1 MPKKYYLVLDVGT
14 TGIKAVVFNEA
25 LEETALVYKPL
36 NKSLLN
42 VNWVEQNP
50 EELVS
55 KSLASLREVI
65 AKSGVSPSEVKSVG
79 LATQRETVVAW
90 DKFGGDPIY
99 KAIVWE
105 DKRGENY
112 CENLKDKYENIIA
125 EKTGLTLNAYFS
137 ASKINWLF
145 ENIPDFRRLL
155 LSNALAVGT
164 VDSWLL
170 FNLLENQ
177 PFLTDC
183 TNASRT
189 LIFNIKSR
197 KWDEELASI
206 FGIPIEILPEVRP
219 SVARFGLLKKEI
231 LGETVALKAVCGDQE
246 ASLYAAG
253 SEKSTTKITYG
264 TGTFIMQ
271 NIGDNFLLK
280 PPFFTTLTAGKK
292 NHYAVEGK
300 IGEYGAL
307 IAKNLSGG
315 KGIKDIVE
323 EMVQKTAV
331 FTNLLPLKPKE
342 IIIDGGIT
350 QFEPLKEMQEK
361 TSGISMRY
369 QKTFNGTALGV
380 AKLLS
385 GKKS

>member
-1 MPKKYYLVLDVGT
+1 MSKKYYLVLDVGT
-14 TGIKAVVFNEA
+14 TGIKAVIFNEE

-36 NKSLLN
+36 NKFLLN

-55 KSLASLREVI
+55 KSLASLREVVE
-65 AKSGVSPSEVKSVG
+65 KSGISPIEIKSVG
-79 LATQRETVVAW
+79 LATQRETVIAW
-90 DKFGGDPIY
+90 DKFGSEPIY

-105 DKRGENY
+105 DERGENY
-112 CENLKDKYENIIA
+112 CENLKDKYEKIIA

-145 ENIPDFRRLL
+145 ENVPGTRRLL

-177 PFLTDC
+177 PFLTDR

-189 LIFNIKSR
+189 LIFNIKNK

-219 SVARFGLLKKEI
+219 SVARFGFLKKEI
-231 LGETVALKAVCGDQE
+231 LGEQVAFEAVCGDQE

-253 SEKSTTKITYG
+253 SKKSTTKITYG

-271 NIGDNFLLK
+271 DIGDNFLLK

-292 NHYAVEGK
+292 NRYAVEGK
-300 IGEYGAL
+300 IGEYGAP

-315 KGIKDIVE
+315 KDIKNIVE
-323 EMVQKTAV
+323 EMVLKTAA
-331 FTNLLPLKPKE
+331 FTKLLPLKPKE

-350 QFEPLKEMQEK
+350 QYEPLKEMQEK
-361 TSGISMRY
+361 ASGIPMCH
-369 QKTFNGTALGV
+369 QKTFHGTALGV